1 MQPGEQHETD
11 SSSEPS
17 GRTTTNILILN
28 SEITFYFLNY
38 PALLY
43 FVTAALVNEFM
54 LNVGLRIAWPSF
66 CRQKESTKM
75 PREETSSDQLIW
87 LLNVNFVL
95 PRWHSGE
102 ESACRCRRSRF
113 DPWVRKIPWSRKW
126 QPTPVFLPGKFHEQR
141 TLVGY
146 SPWGCKESDTTR

>member
-43 FVTAALVNEFM
+43 FATAALVNEFM

-113 DPWVRKIPWSRKW
+113 NPWVGDPLEQGKATNSIILAWRIPWIEE
-126 QPTPVFLPGKFHEQR
+126 PGGLQSIGSQR
-141 TLVGY
+141 V
-146 SPWGCKESDTTR
+146 RHN